1 MATGGRE
8 RATTTTAPARFRFVT
23 LLAVVGPGIITA
35 NVDND
40 AGGITTYSQ
49 AGAGFGYSL
58 LWSLVPITVM
68 LILVQEMCNR
78 MGVVTGKGL
87 SDLIRERF
95 GVKPTF
101 YLMSAMI
108 VTNFGN
114 IMAEFAGVK
123 ASSELFGL
131 PASFTV
137 PIAAVFVWLL
147 VVKGDYKTV
156 EKVFLLACVFYVAY
170 VITGFKVGPPIGQVV
185 HEVLVPRLPADVSEW
200 TMLVGL
206 VGTTIAPWMQF
217 YQQASVAEKGIKLQ
231 DYVYSRVDTIVGCI
245 VVNVVALFIIVCCA
259 ATLHTV
265 GIRNIESAADAAKA
279 LEGIAGRYAAD
290 LFAFGLLNASL
301 FAASILPLSTAY
313 SVCEGLG
320 FETGVDKKF
329 AEAPQFYGLYTFL
342 ILFGA
347 GVILIPGVNP
357 IKVMYVS
364 QIVNGIMLPFV
375 LVFMLLLVNN
385 RKVMGHR
392 VNGRIFNV
400 AAWIC
405 TLVVIAMDAV
415 FLAQLAGIGT

>member
-1 MATGGRE
+1 MVIGSPGRPQPQVSI
-8 RATTTTAPARFRFVT
+8 RTRIVT
-23 LLAVVGPGIITA
+23 MLLVVGPGIITA

-68 LILVQEMCNR
+68 LILIQEMCNR

-87 SDLIRERF
+87 SALIRERF

-101 YLMSAMI
+101 YLMLALI
-108 VTNFGN
+108 ITNFGN

-123 ASSELFGL
+123 ASTELFGL
-131 PASFTV
+131 PAAATV
-137 PIAAVFVWLL
+137 PLSGVLVWLL
-147 VVKGDYKTV
+147 VVKGNYKTV
-156 EKVFLLACVFYVAY
+156 EKVFLIACVFYVAY
-170 VITGFKVGPPIGQVV
+170 VITGFKVGPPLREVIGHAAVPSIP
-185 HEVLVPRLPADVSEW
+185 HEGAAW

-231 DYVYSRVDTIVGCI
+231 DYVYSRIDTIVGGI
-245 VVNVVALFIIVCCA
+245 VVNVIALFIIICCA
-259 ATLHTV
+259 ATLYPN
-265 GIRNIESAADAAKA
+265 GIRTIGTAADAARA
-279 LEGIAGRYAAD
+279 LEGIAGEYAAD
-290 LFAFGLLNASL
+290 FFAFGLLNASL

-347 GVILIPGVNP
+347 GMVLIPGIDPVK
-357 IKVMYVS
+357 IMYGS
-364 QIVNGIMLPFV
+364 QIVNGVMLPFV
-375 LVFMLLLVNN
+375 LVFILLLVQN
-385 RKVMGHR
+385 RKIMGDR
-392 VNGRIFNV
+392 VNGRLFNA
-400 AAWIC
+400 AAWVA
-405 TLVVIAMDAV
+405 TAVVIVLDGI
-415 FLAQLAGIGT
+415 FLVQLVLGQA

>member
-1 MATGGRE
+1 MTPEAGDRISLRVRIAT
-8 RATTTTAPARFRFVT
+8 
-23 LLAVVGPGIITA
+23 LIAVVGPGIITA

-49 AGAGFGYSL
+49 AGAGFGYTL
-58 LWSLVPITVM
+58 LWSLVPITLM

-101 YLMSAMI
+101 YLMLAMV

-123 ASSELFGL
+123 ASTELFGL
-131 PASFTV
+131 PAWLTV
-137 PIAAVFVWLL
+137 PTSAVFVWLL
-147 VVKGDYKTV
+147 IVKGNYKTV
-156 EKVFLLACVFYVAY
+156 EKVFLVACVFYVAY
-170 VITGFKVGPPIGQVV
+170 VITGFKVGPPIG
-185 HEVLVPRLPADVSEW
+185 EVLHQVAVPGLPKSAAGW

-217 YQQASVAEKGIKLQ
+217 YQQASVAEKGIKIQ
-231 DYVYSRVDTIVGCI
+231 DYFYSRIDTVVGCV
-245 VVNVVALFIIVCCA
+245 VVNVIALFIIVCCA
-259 ATLHTV
+259 ATLYP
-265 GIRNIESAADAAKA
+265 RSLPIESAADAAKA
-279 LEGIAGRYAAD
+279 LEGIAGEYAGD

-329 AEAPQFYGLYTFL
+329 SEAPQFYGLYTFL
-342 ILFGA
+342 IVFGA
-347 GVILIPGVNP
+347 GVIMIPGTNP
-357 IKVMYVS
+357 VKVMYIS

-385 RKVMGHR
+385 KKIMGDR
-392 VNGRIFNV
+392 VNGRVFNV
-400 AAWIC
+400 LAWIA
-405 TLVVIAMDAV
+405 TIVIIALDVV
-415 FLAQLAGIGT
+415 FLWQLILGYA